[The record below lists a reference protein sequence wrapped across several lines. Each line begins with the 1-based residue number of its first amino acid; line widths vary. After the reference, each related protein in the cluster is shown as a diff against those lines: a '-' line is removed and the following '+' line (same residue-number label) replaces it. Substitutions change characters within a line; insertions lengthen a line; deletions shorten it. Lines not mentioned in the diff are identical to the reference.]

1 MPRYDLKMIPDQLGL
16 DQEFSESLKF
26 TISKFPPPSMPM
38 PPAVLDLIPTQMRQF
53 EKAGKLIIQRE
64 VDNYLSECLELKVTD
79 CFVTTGSRIF
89 VVKGIPLV
97 LSRIAT
103 GRRASAKVVHKHTV
117 RMFFVRVG
125 QGAPEAP
132 ADLDDVV
139 VGTPGSAAR
148 RREKRTVAP
157 YRSYEVKVSLDILPS
172 TPVTFESL
180 TPDIQGKEE
189 TPRKSERRSAR
200 FNEAPSYRSFAVDKP
215 ALMNLETTKKTK
227 RPATA
232 LEYPLS
238 PSRCNKRMKMST
250 SNDSSLNGSHDVKLG
265 FQPLKK
271 ALIKVYLLALCCFVT
286 VFLIPDCVDSR
297 WEISEATAK
306 GELLSHCAEMMG
318 LPA

>member
-125 QGAPEAP
+125 QGAPEYSRQKMRHLIVRYFEEWNGLHSRWAP

-271 ALIKVYLLALCCFVT
+271 ALIK
-286 VFLIPDCVDSR
+286 IRGGKS
-297 WEISEATAK
+297 AK
-306 GELLSHCAEMMG
+306 VSSIKK
-318 LPA
+318 

>member
-26 TISKFPPPSMPM
+26 TIFKFPPPSMPM
-38 PPAVLDLIPTQMRQF
+38 PPTVLDLIPSQMRQF

-64 VDNYLSECLELKVTD
+64 VVSYLSECLELEVEMKVKD

-89 VVKGIPLV
+89 VIKGIPLV

-103 GRRASAKVVHKHTV
+103 GRRASAKVVHKHTI

-125 QGAPEAP
+125 QGAPEYSLDGEAP

-157 YRSYEVKVSLDILPS
+157 YRSYEVKASLDISIFPS
-172 TPVTFESL
+172 TLVTFESL
-180 TPDIQGKEE
+180 TPNTQGKEE

-200 FNEAPSYRSFAVDKP
+200 FSEAPSYRSFAVDEP
-215 ALMNLETTKKTK
+215 ALMNPETTKKTK

-232 LEYPLS
+232 FEYPLS

-250 SNDSSLNGSHDVKLG
+250 SDDSSLNGSDDVKSG

-271 ALIKVYLLALCCFVT
+271 ALIK
-286 VFLIPDCVDSR
+286 IRGRKS
-297 WEISEATAK
+297 AK
-306 GELLSHCAEMMG
+306 VSSIKKKE
-318 LPA
+318 